1 MKKSVLWR
9 SVLVLALCIA
19 GTANG
24 MAQDLKS
31 ILSGVANAVANKVT
45 GESASLT
52 GTWAYVGPDCKF
64 ESDNLLAK
72 AGGEVAEDKMS
83 AVLEKLGFKE
93 GTTYTFNADSTY
105 TSVVGGKTVNG
116 TYSYN
121 ADTKELTMK
130 TRLGLKVNAT
140 VSKGLTGDTMSLL
153 FKADKLMSLAQT
165 ITGAVASKSS
175 NSAVSTASSLLSQ
188 YDGLQLG
195 VQLKKQ

>member
-72 AGGEVAEDKMS
+72 AGGEVAAKQVEDKMS
-83 AVLEKLGFKE
+83 GVLEKLGFKE

-116 TYSYN
+116 TYSGYQGTDN
-121 ADTKELTMK
+121 ENSSGIESECDGFEGADRRYHEPAVQGRQTDVAGTDYHRSCGKQVIQF
-130 TRLGLKVNAT
+130 G
-140 VSKGLTGDTMSLL
+140 SKY
-153 FKADKLMSLAQT
+153 
-165 ITGAVASKSS
+165 
-175 NSAVSTASSLLSQ
+175 SQ
-188 YDGLQLG
+188 F
-195 VQLKKQ
+195 VVEPI

>member
-1 MKKSVLWR
+1 MEK
-9 SVLVLALCIA
+9 CA
-19 GTANG
+19 GAGIVYCRYSQWNG
-24 MAQDLKS
+24 SDLKS

-52 GTWAYVGPDCKF
+52 GTWAYVSDRKF

-72 AGGEVAEDKMS
+72 AGGEVAAKQVEDKMS
-83 AVLEKLGFKE
+83 GVLEKLGFKE

-105 TSVVGGKTVNG
+105 TSVVGGKTVSG
-116 TYSYN
+116 TYAYN